1 MKKSSLI
8 LMAAVVLAAMSCGG
22 SGAAGVLDRAEAIM
36 NERPERALEMLDSLA
51 VSGVRGKSV
60 EARLSLLRSM
70 AMDKNAMDTADVSIV
85 LPAVRYYG
93 RRGDELRKAQA
104 YFYYGRILQNGGDD
118 EAALEAI
125 SKAELYAERT
135 DDLYLRGLIADS
147 MGRIYNQNE
156 EFESAIEYYDRAREL
171 FDIAAQPMNEMYMY
185 ELLSRVYLIIDKT
198 DYSIEHA
205 EKALDMA
212 IESNDTTAI
221 LSMTANLA
229 YTYYRKDDFGHASK
243 ILNEAADVYC
253 SGSIPSVFNVPL
265 AQIYLSM
272 DEIDSAR
279 FYAEAELKSHEDSAP
294 SGVYS
299 LLYSVEAADGNYEQA
314 NEYLLGFI
322 QRDFEENILRHNQ
335 SAKEADM
342 KYKNKELIEIIS
354 QKEIRLRY
362 IVLLSIVSVLALLG
376 VLVAF
381 VQTKKRKLQ
390 EKDAEIKEYQ
400 NRISTIQEYC
410 EKLESIKKSV
420 PDNDFPI
427 EEQLL
432 VLKELMDLLVHSRKE
447 LKVTTYARFKEL
459 TIKEESGKST
469 VLEIFIHFFD
479 ITYPGIRILLRKKYP
494 DLTLNDINLY
504 VLIGLGCSTA
514 VIAYIFKTSES
525 YIYNR
530 RMTLRKKLCLS
541 DDRKTF
547 ASHLS
552 DLSKSVNGDGG
563 EP

>member
-1 MKKSSLI
+1 M
-8 LMAAVVLAAMSCGG
+8 
-22 SGAAGVLDRAEAIM
+22 
-36 NERPERALEMLDSLA
+36 
-51 VSGVRGKSV
+51 
-60 EARLSLLRSM
+60 
-70 AMDKNAMDTADVSIV
+70 
-85 LPAVRYYG
+85 
-93 RRGDELRKAQA
+93 
-104 YFYYGRILQNGGDD
+104 
-118 EAALEAI
+118 
-125 SKAELYAERT
+125 
-135 DDLYLRGLIADS
+135 
-147 MGRIYNQNE
+147 
-156 EFESAIEYYDRAREL
+156 
-171 FDIAAQPMNEMYMY
+171 
-185 ELLSRVYLIIDKT
+185 
-198 DYSIEHA
+198 
-205 EKALDMA
+205 
-212 IESNDTTAI
+212 
-221 LSMTANLA
+221 
-229 YTYYRKDDFGHASK
+229 
-243 ILNEAADVYC
+243 
-253 SGSIPSVFNVPL
+253 
-265 AQIYLSM
+265 
-272 DEIDSAR
+272 
-279 FYAEAELKSHEDSAP
+279 
-294 SGVYS
+294 
-299 LLYSVEAADGNYEQA
+299 
-314 NEYLLGFI
+314 
-322 QRDFEENILRHNQ
+322 
-335 SAKEADM
+335 
-342 KYKNKELIEIIS
+342 
-354 QKEIRLRY
+354 
-362 IVLLSIVSVLALLG
+362 
-376 VLVAF
+376 
-381 VQTKKRKLQ
+381 QTKKRKLQ